1 MGLTDKIIQAT
12 DTIVSQRLGEVS
24 FDRTVVCTV
33 VEKKG
38 STYWVDNGSIRF
50 YADALD
56 GKQYS
61 PNQKVYVTV
70 PEGNYNKRKIIMGGY
85 TESEVFGDKFI
96 VNPYDKTTE
105 MWYADISDQKTSE
118 QPTGESG
125 DYVPD
130 AQIKQDFPS
139 FSGKWDFNNGRY
151 IGKSSDPYKVG
162 DIGFSNGE
170 LLEQYG
176 PLEYFGIDIRLDC
189 NLFNYLEPKGL
200 DLKDTIGWEYGL
212 KFDIKY
218 KDDKEEEKIITH
230 EISSKSFYG
239 NPYCLLSNETLHFI
253 FDLPKELKQFT
264 SIIVTPIISESLYNH
279 FMELGSQIDEAAPAL
294 KYLRFHAGY
303 TTDTIKEAGILI
315 LSTVD
320 PLNYDKDS
328 TDSKEKETNR
338 SLYYR
343 WYDEEND
350 KIYQTDPNGT
360 DSLIDSM
367 AAHWIYYD
375 KDRTIKSIAE
385 NYNKSSDDEID
396 GVNHQKN
403 NEIREGYEKLYGKYW
418 WPISDKQ
425 EEYSFTTLT
434 NYSLNLNEDFKT
446 KEVKV
451 VLIKDEEVIAESN
464 TLTFVNMTKEKTT
477 SEVVEGSNFKIDDA
491 GITIGATSITWSE
504 FLEKLKPEEPSG
516 VE

>member
-85 TESEVFGDKFI
+85 TESEAFGDRFI

-105 MWYADISDQKTSE
+105 MWHVGISNQEIE

-125 DYVPD
+125 DYMLD
-130 AQIKQDFPS
+130 AQIKQEFPS
-139 FSGKWDFNNGRY
+139 FSGKWELDSGRY
-151 IGKSSDPYKVG
+151 IGESSVLYNVKG
-162 DIGFSNGE
+162 IGFSNGE
-170 LLEQYG
+170 LLKEYG

-189 NLFNYLEPKGL
+189 NLFNYLEKGL
-200 DLKDTIGWEYGL
+200 ELKDTIGWEYGL
-212 KFDIKY
+212 KFDIGY
-218 KDDKEEEKIITH
+218 KDDEGKEKIITH

-253 FDLPKELKQFT
+253 FNLPKELKQFT
-264 SIIVTPIISESLYNH
+264 SIMVTPIISESLHNH
-279 FMELGSQIDEAAPAL
+279 FMKLGSQTNEAAPAL
-294 KYLRFHAGY
+294 KYMRFHAGY

-315 LSTVD
+315 LSTAD

-328 TDSKEKETNR
+328 TDSKERETSR

-350 KIYQTDPNGT
+350 RIYQTDLNGT
-360 DSLIDSM
+360 NSLIDSM

-375 KDRTIKSIAE
+375 KDRTVKSIAE

-403 NEIREGYEKLYGKYW
+403 NELREDYEKLYGKYW

-434 NYSLNLNEDFKT
+434 NYSLTLEEGFKT

-451 VLIKDEEVIAESN
+451 VLIKDEKVIAESN
-464 TLTFVNMTKEKTT
+464 TLTFVNITKETT
-477 SEVVEGSNFKIDDA
+477 ASKIVEGSNFKIDDK
-491 GITIGATSITWSE
+491 GITIGTTLIEWPD
-504 FLEKLKPEEPSG
+504 LLKKLKPTEEEPS
-516 VE
+516 EAE